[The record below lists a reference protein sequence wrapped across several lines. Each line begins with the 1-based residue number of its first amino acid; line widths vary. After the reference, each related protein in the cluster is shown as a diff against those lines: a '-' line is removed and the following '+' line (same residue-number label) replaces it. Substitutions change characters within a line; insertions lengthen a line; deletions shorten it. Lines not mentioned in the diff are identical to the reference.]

1 MINVINLERTQDG
14 GVVVCHWQA
23 EKSDGELTARSYGTK
38 SFTPN
43 PESEGFT
50 AFENLTQEIVVGWF
64 TEEEVAQIESV
75 LDADLEAQKARLEQR
90 MDKMEEEVGE
100 VGKIARQNS
109 GIAKFADKFFWLV
122 IGGVVSFSVWYA
134 RTGVSG

>member
-1 MINVINLERTQDG
+1 MINIVNLERTQDG
-14 GVVVCHWQA
+14 GVVVAHWTA
-23 EKSDGELTARSYGTK
+23 SKVDGDFTASTYGTK

-75 LDADLEAQKARLEQR
+75 LDADLEAQKAPQ
-90 MDKMEEEVGE
+90 V
-100 VGKIARQNS
+100 IS
-109 GIAKFADKFFWLV
+109 GLPW
-122 IGGVVSFSVWYA
+122 
-134 RTGVSG
+134 